1 MQLSIFN
8 GKCFRPL
15 TGIVILNNIETEV
28 LIMKFEKG
36 FRPLTGIVIL
46 NNDRQHTTRKEWDTC
61 PSPYG
66 DCDS

>member
-1 MQLSIFN
+1 
-8 GKCFRPL
+8 
-15 TGIVILNNIETEV
+15 
-28 LIMKFEKG
+28 MKFEKG

-46 NNDRQHTTRKEWDTC
+46 NNDRQHTTRKEWDTF